1 MAHMYYHVSSSKGT
15 KIYRLHGR
23 NFYADIVWTPSSYDW
38 NRLVFSVKLFK
49 LMSDQ
54 YNNHNHNDDDPP
66 MMKPSTERPD
76 FDPEYLLLENVSTFL
91 IMPTDIEVM
100 VFFTTN
106 EFCIINY
113 FTKNCGRRSTRDLFG
128 CDDDDDDDDGYSEF
142 SDGDDSDRPHN
153 MTIVNIMENDQSF
166 NEPSNNNS
174 NTASMTT
181 AKILLDTIKKS
192 TSNETNKQNK
202 RKMSTLTP
210 PMPLPTMATST
221 STNSI
226 VKNISTADSIVSSSK
241 FVSTKTT
248 TVMPIFPSKNDDDD
262 DDNGTQPNETNLS
275 RATTAVQRPS
285 ITTDNSI
292 VESHEKR
299 NKKDE
304 IEQIIVTT
312 ESSSVL
318 CHIITATNDNNNKKN
333 KKISKTTKI
342 PPIHSIAT
350 VTSNYDLDSN
360 KPTNSHV
367 IENHVVNKSIHHSS
381 SEKKP
386 NKETHDDVDGDV
398 NEKIFSQEITCDIDC
413 VMLKL
418 KEMKN
423 LDQRK
428 RGMSKNFD
436 NNNDDV
442 DEYLSSSNN
451 YSIKSIIN
459 IMIKSDIIHGHFL
472 KNGSF
477 IIGRIIFRAL
487 KFVIITSLIIG
498 SIIMLIILSIHRL
511 RFKDFRAD
519 IFLYIMLSFFTQK
532 LKQT

>member
-1 MAHMYYHVSSSKGT
+1 
-15 KIYRLHGR
+15 
-23 NFYADIVWTPSSYDW
+23 
-38 NRLVFSVKLFK
+38 
-49 LMSDQ
+49 
-54 YNNHNHNDDDPP
+54 
-66 MMKPSTERPD
+66 
-76 FDPEYLLLENVSTFL
+76 
-91 IMPTDIEVM
+91 
-100 VFFTTN
+100 
-106 EFCIINY
+106 
-113 FTKNCGRRSTRDLFG
+113 
-128 CDDDDDDDDGYSEF
+128 
-142 SDGDDSDRPHN
+142 
-153 MTIVNIMENDQSF
+153 MENDQSF

-226 VKNISTADSIVSSSK
+226 VKNISTTDSIVSSSK

-248 TVMPIFPSKNDDDD
+248 TVMPIFPSKNDD

-436 NNNDDV
+436 NNNNDDV

-477 IIGRIIFRAL
+477 IIGRIIFR
-487 KFVIITSLIIG
+487 G
-498 SIIMLIILSIHRL
+498 
-511 RFKDFRAD
+511 
-519 IFLYIMLSFFTQK
+519 
-532 LKQT
+532 